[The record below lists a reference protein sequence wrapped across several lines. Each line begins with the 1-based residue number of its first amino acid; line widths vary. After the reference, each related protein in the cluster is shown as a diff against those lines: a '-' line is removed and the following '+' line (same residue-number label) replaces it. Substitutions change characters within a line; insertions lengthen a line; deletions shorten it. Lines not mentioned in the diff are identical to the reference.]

1 MAVVLLLYLVAE
13 IAAVWAV
20 ASAIGLLGTIGLLL
34 AGAFIGSALARREGG
49 RAAQAFLAAAGAGR
63 PAHAELTNGMLVA
76 FGGVLILLPGFVS
89 DLAGLLLLL
98 PPTRGVFRRAWVRRL
113 ERRAQAMGPMHG
125 QRQGRVIV
133 VDGEV
138 VVNQADRPQPPH
150 QQPPHRPV
158 IDPQ

>member
-20 ASAIGLLGTIGLLL
+20 ASVIGLLGTLGLLL

-63 PAHAELTNGMLVA
+63 PAHAELTDGMLVA

-113 ERRAQAMGPMHG
+113 ERRAQAMGPMRG
-125 QRQGRVIV
+125 QGRVIV

-138 VVNQADRPQPPH
+138 VDGHPPDRQDRQAQPPT
-150 QQPPHRPV
+150 RPI
-158 IDPQ
+158 IDSQ